1 MSDGEGD
8 RGGGNDQRVDTG
20 ARDMEA
26 FDPADDQGAAFG
38 NGDCR
43 DGGDRKGR
51 GAAPFGSMNMVSG
64 RMDTHGC
71 VERITKSY
79 INILLAVML
88 ENIISKYEVINI

>member
-1 MSDGEGD
+1 
-8 RGGGNDQRVDTG
+8 
-20 ARDMEA
+20 
-26 FDPADDQGAAFG
+26 
-38 NGDCR
+38 
-43 DGGDRKGR
+43 
-51 GAAPFGSMNMVSG
+51 MNMVSG